1 MTQPIAV
8 FPEEPLTLNN
18 ADVASAAAADA
29 PGQQRP
35 IRLAAET
42 RESKGYL
49 FVKRVFDILLSGLAL
64 IALSPLLL
72 IIALVI
78 FLDDPHGSPL
88 FVQERAG
95 KNGSVFKMLKFRSM
109 VMDAEKKL
117 GELLE
122 KNEMS
127 GAIFKIKEDPRITKV
142 GRFIRRTS
150 IDELPQ
156 LVNVLLGQM
165 SIVGP
170 RPVVLREAA
179 QYTRYQK
186 QRFAVTPG
194 LTCIYQ
200 VQKNR
205 YELSFEECVEM
216 DLEYIRRHNFWLDCK
231 LVWMTIG
238 IVLRG
243 IGA

>member
-1 MTQPIAV
+1 MTQPIAT
-8 FPEEPLTLNN
+8 FSEEPIILKS
-18 ADVASAAAADA
+18 VDA
-29 PGQQRP
+29 T
-35 IRLAAET
+35 AET
-42 RESKGYL
+42 RESKRYL
-49 FVKRVFDILLSGLAL
+49 FVKRAFDILLSGLAL
-64 IALSPLLL
+64 IVLSPLLL
-72 IIALVI
+72 ITALII

-88 FVQERAG
+88 FVQERVG
-95 KNGSVFKMLKFRSM
+95 KNGSVFRMLKFRSM
-109 VMDAEKKL
+109 VVDAEKKL

-156 LVNVLLGQM
+156 LVNVFLGQM

-179 QYTRYQK
+179 QYTDYQK
-186 QRFAVTPG
+186 QRFLVTPG

-216 DLEYIRRHNFWLDCK
+216 DLEYIRRHDFGLDCK

>member
-1 MTQPIAV
+1 MTQPIAT
-8 FPEEPLTLNN
+8 FSEEPLILKSV
-18 ADVASAAAADA
+18 DV
-29 PGQQRP
+29 
-35 IRLAAET
+35 AAET
-42 RESKGYL
+42 REAKGYL
-49 FVKRVFDILLSGLAL
+49 FVKRAFDILLSGLAL

-88 FVQERAG
+88 FVQERVG

-109 VMDAEKKL
+109 VVDAEKKL

-156 LVNVLLGQM
+156 LVNVFLGQM

-179 QYTRYQK
+179 QYTDYQK
-186 QRFAVTPG
+186 QRFLVTPG

-216 DLEYIRRHNFWLDCK
+216 DLEYIRRHDFGLDCK